1 MLCNCFISFCFFF
14 VLGLVWFG
22 AWLVRKAPM
31 ASPAPPAGP
40 ANSGGG
46 DQESNHLPSSS
57 DSPVSPPL
65 SETPPFARHRYLMS
79 WFHFLCL
86 QNFSVMFCLK
96 LNFSGAVKHSDGTE
110 GPVSSRLRHLPGR
123 YLSTSQLPVATP
135 PSPLNPRFAS
145 LTIDCIIFIFLHICM
160 LFMYLPFLEGTRV
173 VLKSIW
179 DTVYL

>member
-1 MLCNCFISFCFFF
+1 M
-14 VLGLVWFG
+14 

-31 ASPAPPAGP
+31 ASSAPPAGP

-57 DSPVSPPL
+57 HSPVSPPL
-65 SETPPFARHRYLMS
+65 SETPPFSRHRYLMNL
-79 WFHFLCL
+79 FCFLCL
-86 QNFSVMFCLK
+86 KNLCVHVVMEFS
-96 LNFSGAVKHSDGTE
+96 FSSAVKRSDGTE

-145 LTIDCIIFIFLHICM
+145 YFHILT
-160 LFMYLPFLEGTRV
+160 
-173 VLKSIW
+173 
-179 DTVYL
+179 